1 MCEQTL
7 QETVHGGCSPPIFI
21 RVTKSRNYIISPNSI
36 ILPCV
41 IVYAMVNGVRSK
53 FGDMLLL
60 LGVLKDILLRHC
72 QKL

>member
-1 MCEQTL
+1 MNKPYKKRSMEDAVL
-7 QETVHGGCSPPIFI
+7 QYSS

-41 IVYAMVNGVRSK
+41 IVYAMVNGVKSK
-53 FGDMLLL
+53 FGDMLSL